1 MGRERPEARSEPA
14 TSCRPAGTPRVSL
27 RVVWSPRAGRW
38 RSDRTRCPLHPAG
51 ASLGRFGLAGG
62 ALISWPEEDEE
73 AEETSQS
80 GFLH

>member
-14 TSCRPAGTPRVSL
+14 NSCRPAGTPRVSL

-38 RSDRTRCPLHPAG
+38 RSDPAG